1 MANLPASRVNID
13 EAPFAHVGVDFFDLL
28 LVKQLRCQTNRYGC
42 LFTCLTTRAIHLEVA
57 ANLSKLSFINAMR
70 RFVAR
75 RGPLKHIFSHNR
87 TNLVGCNRTLRC
99 AVADRNQHQIYNCF
113 RQQSIEWSFNHP
125 GAIHLSGC
133 LERRICTVKNILI
146 AVVSKQTMNDDMLH
160 TLFLKVEDI
169 ITSRPLCDVTLE
181 PGSTTSLTPNHLL
194 KIEPSVGLP
203 PILCIQS
210 DCFARQCHHVVQYA
224 ADQFWNRWVYGMLD
238 HPN

>member
-1 MANLPASRVNID
+1 M
-13 EAPFAHVGVDFFDLL
+13 
-28 LVKQLRCQTNRYGC
+28 
-42 LFTCLTTRAIHLEVA
+42 
-57 ANLSKLSFINAMR
+57 
-70 RFVAR
+70 
-75 RGPLKHIFSHNR
+75 
-87 TNLVGCNRTLRC
+87 
-99 AVADRNQHQIYNCF
+99 
-113 RQQSIEWSFNHP
+113 
-125 GAIHLSGC
+125 
-133 LERRICTVKNILI
+133 KNILI

-238 HPN
+238 HPNKIKVVGRKEKSLCWGCCYSRGAKTQSRGRADKFTCANGIFSDKQWMANL